1 MIVTR
6 YSYTFSS
13 VRHISSWFRSVS
25 AIMEQTWYEPSTHAL
40 MLCTLVDSTYIP
52 SSHQDEFNVLYQ
64 LRCSK
69 NVFLQLQLG

>member
-1 MIVTR
+1 
-6 YSYTFSS
+6 
-13 VRHISSWFRSVS
+13 
-25 AIMEQTWYEPSTHAL
+25 MERTWYEPSTHAVV
-40 MLCTLVDSTYIP
+40 LCTLVDSTYIP